1 MVLFSWHINLT
12 RFQGFLLFTPR
23 LGEMVA
29 NLTTIFFHK
38 CVGFNHQLVSDVYGS
53 AFFGTSLES
62 TASHRQFRPKLG
74 LQKTYTGNLP
84 FLGSEKDLRNGRE
97 RKDSLGWRR
106 WVGGFDNSVGGCE
119 QLNERLVFFGLRFFF
134 HWDNDLNNQKDSC
147 SMCFVAT

>member
-74 LQKTYTGNLP
+74 LQETYTGNLP

-97 RKDSLGWRR
+97 RKDLAWMAQM
-106 WVGGFDNSVGGCE
+106 GGRFW
-119 QLNERLVFFGLRFFF
+119 QLSGRLWTVKWKIGVFLVKVFFPLRQWFK
-134 HWDNDLNNQKDSC
+134 QPKR
-147 SMCFVAT
+147 